1 MEIVCLVMTDGRLDC
16 LDKTLASINEQV
28 RGPISAKYL
37 WDDSG
42 VEDNWDY
49 LRHAYRLHGWIS
61 LRGPVGRE
69 GFGGAIRRAWQW
81 LADHTD
87 TPFVF
92 SSEDDF
98 VYERRVDLR
107 AMAEVLTV
115 QPYLA
120 QMALRRQP
128 WNDAEIKAGGVV
140 EANPKAFVEVG
151 EGRIHWLEHRE
162 FWTTN
167 ASLFRRPLLDVGWP
181 EGERSEGVF
190 THQLLGAGFDDV
202 PGDKLRFGYWGK
214 RDTPP
219 WITHI
224 GATRVGTG
232 Y

>member
-37 WDDSG
+37 WDDTG
-42 VEDNWDY
+42 NDDY
-49 LRHAYRLHGWIS
+49 FLYLTSYRRHGWTP

-107 AMAEVLTV
+107 AMAEVLIV

-140 EANPKAFVEVG
+140 EANSKAFTEVG

-167 ASLFRRPLLDVGWP
+167 ASLFRRQLLDVGWP
-181 EGERSEGVF
+181 EGEHSEGAF
-190 THQLLGAGFDDV
+190 THQLLGAGFDGV
-202 PGDKLRFGYWGK
+202 SGDRLRFGYWGK